1 MYAAGSRACNVL
13 ELAAFRSPQVLT
25 EDFHGCRVED
35 FFHISVCLDM
45 LPCVRQ
51 KSKVDSYGF

>member
-1 MYAAGSRACNVL
+1 MCAAGSQACNVL
-13 ELAAFRSPQVLT
+13 ELAAFRSHRVLA
-25 EDFHGCRVED
+25 ENFYGCRVED

-51 KSKVDSYGF
+51 KFKVASHGL